1 MDWRVALPKFAP
13 REPHRLPHNDTT
25 TTHTF
30 TMKQLFA
37 LFAVALLFAAPVS
50 AQEGDTIFQSGDSM
64 IVMVPDSA
72 MADSAMA
79 DSAAAPAAAEMAE
92 EAAPAAPAEDTVEVT
107 GARQQIKLRIIE
119 GGVLFMSFVVLCLIF
134 GLALAVERIIYLNMA
149 TTNTKKL
156 LTDVEDAMNSGGLDA
171 AKAVC
176 ADTRGPVAA
185 IFHQGLDRSG
195 GSYEELA
202 KAVEDY
208 GSLESTKLERGLSW
222 ISLFIALAPMLGF
235 MGTVIGMIEAFD
247 KAGNVPEGAY
257 QYYRKITPLVYDQ
270 GAFGWRTPFKWILTR
285 WRGLSKPYPREPI
298 GKWGMRIWA
307 HKSTALACAHFM
319 LAMRAHGFDTCPMEG
334 LDSTRVKRI
343 LGLPDPK

>member
-64 IVMVPDSA
+64 IVMAPDSA
-72 MADSAMA
+72 MADSAMM
-79 DSAAAPAAAEMAE
+79 DSAAAAAEAPMAE
-92 EAAPAAPAEDTVEVT
+92 EVPAAPAEDTVEVT

-134 GLALAVERIIYLNMA
+134 GLALAIERIIYLNMA
-149 TTNTKKL
+149 TTNTKTL
-156 LTDVEDAMNSGGLDA
+156 MDEVEAALKSGGVDA
-171 AKAVC
+171 AAAVC

-185 IFHQGLDRSG
+185 IFKQGLERSG

-235 MGTVIGMIEAFD
+235 M
-247 KAGNVPEGAY
+247 
-257 QYYRKITPLVYDQ
+257 
-270 GAFGWRTPFKWILTR
+270 
-285 WRGLSKPYPREPI
+285 
-298 GKWGMRIWA
+298 
-307 HKSTALACAHFM
+307 
-319 LAMRAHGFDTCPMEG
+319 
-334 LDSTRVKRI
+334 
-343 LGLPDPK
+343 

>member
-1 MDWRVALPKFAP
+1 MLFGRIALPKFAP
-13 REPHRLPHNDTT
+13 HKPPRLTT
-25 TTHTF
+25 STQHTIHTF

-50 AQEGDTIFQSGDSM
+50 AQDADSTMDMSADTTMMVADST
-64 IVMVPDSA
+64 
-72 MADSAMA
+72 MADSAMM
-79 DSAAAPAAAEMAE
+79 DSAAAPAAPMADE
-92 EAAPAAPAEDTVEVT
+92 APAMPEETVEVT

-134 GLALAVERIIYLNMA
+134 GLALAIERIIYLNMA
-149 TTNTKKL
+149 TTNTKGL
-156 LTDVEDAMNSGGLDA
+156 LTKVEDALNSGGVDA

-247 KAGNVPEGAY
+247 KIAQANTINASIVAGGIKVALITTVSGLVVAIILQIFYNYILSKIDGIVFDMEEASMDLVDLV
-257 QYYRKITPLVYDQ
+257 YRKKLN
-270 GAFGWRTPFKWILTR
+270 G
-285 WRGLSKPYPREPI
+285 
-298 GKWGMRIWA
+298 
-307 HKSTALACAHFM
+307 
-319 LAMRAHGFDTCPMEG
+319 
-334 LDSTRVKRI
+334 
-343 LGLPDPK
+343 